1 MTLVQLSRTRP
12 VQTGPVLVP
21 GPDVAAGP
29 LDHRLVDPLVDP
41 QARRVK
47 YLRLSLT
54 DRCNYRCTYCM
65 PEEGVEQWQRSELLT
80 LEELGVLVRAF
91 AAWGVE
97 RVRLTGGEPTV
108 RRGLVDLVA
117 DLSDIRGPA
126 GPLQVV
132 MTTNGSRL
140 GELAAPLRAAGL
152 AGLTVSL
159 DSLRADRFAAIT
171 RRGELAEVLAGLDAA
186 TSAGFSAIKIN
197 TVAVRGFNDDELG
210 ELALWAWARGH
221 VPRFIEV
228 MPMAGGRLF
237 IPGELLPAAEIRAR
251 IAEAAGAPLVA
262 DAGEGVR
269 GLGPATYWRV
279 SAGPH
284 AGRRVGV
291 IAAMTEN
298 FCAGCNRLRVS
309 AAGQLHNCLARDDT
323 GDLRSALRPH
333 DPALLAA
340 RVRAVL
346 GHKQAGHEFHRDGRG
361 GPEKAMIRIGG

>member
-1 MTLVQLSRTRP
+1 MPLVQLSRTRP
-12 VQTGPVLVP
+12 V
-21 GPDVAAGP
+21 AAG
-29 LDHRLVDPLVDP
+29 LRGAYAEAAGELVDP
-41 QARRVK
+41 QRRRVQ

-65 PEEGVEQWQRSELLT
+65 PEAGVEHRPRAELLT
-80 LEELGVLVRAF
+80 LEELGLLVRAF

-97 RVRLTGGEPTV
+97 RVRLTGGEPTM
-108 RRGLVDLVA
+108 RQGLVDLVA
-117 DLSDIRGPA
+117 DLSDIRGA
-126 GPLQVV
+126 RGRLRVV

-140 GELAAPLRAAGL
+140 RELAGPLRAAGL

-171 RRGELAEVLAGLDAA
+171 RRGELSEVLAGLDAA
-186 TSAGFSAIKIN
+186 AVAGFVGVKIN

-210 ELALWAWARGH
+210 ALALWAWERGH

-228 MPMAGGRLF
+228 MPMSGGRLF
-237 IPGELLPAAEIRAR
+237 VPGELLPASEIRAR
-251 IAEAAGAPLVA
+251 VAEAAGAPLLA

-269 GLGPATYWRV
+269 GLGPASYWRV

-284 AGRRVGV
+284 AGRLVGV

-298 FCAGCNRLRVS
+298 FCASCNRLRVS
-309 AAGQLHNCLARDDT
+309 ATGQLHNCLARDDT

-333 DPALLAA
+333 DPGLLAA

-361 GPEKAMIRIGG
+361 GPNKAMISIGG

>member
-12 VQTGPVLVP
+12 VPTGPSRVP
-21 GPDVAAGP
+21 AAPSQGP
-29 LDHRLVDPLVDP
+29 LELVDP

-65 PEEGVEQWQRSELLT
+65 PEDGIEHRPRSELLT

-108 RRGLVDLVA
+108 RQGLVDLVA
-117 DLSDIRGPA
+117 ELAEIHGASGR
-126 GPLQVV
+126 LQVV

-140 GELAAPLRAAGL
+140 RELAAPLRAAGL

-171 RRGELAEVLAGLDAA
+171 RRDDLPGVLAGLDAA
-186 TSAGFSAIKIN
+186 ADAGFRGVKIN

-210 ELALWAWARGH
+210 ELALWAWERGH
-221 VPRFIEV
+221 VPRFIEM
-228 MPMAGGRLF
+228 MPMSGGRLF
-237 IPGELLPAAEIRAR
+237 VPGELLPAAEIRAR
-251 IAEAAGAPLVA
+251 IADAAGAPLVA
-262 DAGEGVR
+262 DSGEGVR

-298 FCAGCNRLRVS
+298 FCASCNRLRVS
-309 AAGQLHNCLARDDT
+309 ATGELHNCLARDDT

-333 DPALLAA
+333 DPGLLAA

-346 GHKQAGHEFHRDGRG
+346 GHKQAGHEFQRDGRG
-361 GPEKAMIRIGG
+361 GPEKPMIRIGG

>member
-12 VQTGPVLVP
+12 VPTGPSRVP
-21 GPDVAAGP
+21 LAPSQGP
-29 LDHRLVDPLVDP
+29 LELVDP

-65 PEEGVEQWQRSELLT
+65 PEDGIEHRPRSELLT

-108 RRGLVDLVA
+108 RQGLVELVA
-117 DLSDIRGPA
+117 ELAEIHGASGR
-126 GPLQVV
+126 LQVV

-140 GELAAPLRAAGL
+140 RELAAPLRAAGL

-171 RRGELAEVLAGLDAA
+171 RRDDLPGVLAGLDAA
-186 TSAGFSAIKIN
+186 ADAGFRGIKIN

-210 ELALWAWARGH
+210 ELALWAWERGH
-221 VPRFIEV
+221 VPRFIEM
-228 MPMAGGRLF
+228 MPMSGGRLF
-237 IPGELLPAAEIRAR
+237 VPGELLPAAEIRAR
-251 IAEAAGAPLVA
+251 IADAAGAPLVA
-262 DAGEGVR
+262 DSGEGVR
-269 GLGPATYWRV
+269 GLGPASYWRV

-309 AAGQLHNCLARDDT
+309 ATGELHNCLARDDT

-333 DPALLAA
+333 DPGLLAA

-346 GHKQAGHEFHRDGRG
+346 GHKQAGHEFQRDGRG
-361 GPEKAMIRIGG
+361 GPEKPMIRIGG